1 MKWIW
6 DIIGYGLIAT
16 GLLAFFINMSPMG
29 VWISAISP
37 PIGEG
42 LEWYATCLELV
53 IPFGLFFII
62 SDMNPRKMAI
72 ASVVAI
78 IAGVAIYL
86 MGF

>member
-6 DIIGYGLIAT
+6 DIIGYGLIAS
-16 GLLAFFINMSPMG
+16 GLLAFFISMSPMAT
-29 VWISAISP
+29 WIAALSGPA
-37 PIGEG
+37 GEG
-42 LEWYATCLELV
+42 LEWYSTNLELV

-72 ASVVAI
+72 AATVAVVAG
-78 IAGVAIYL
+78 AALWL